1 MGGTTEV
8 LNFILFKTLIQ
19 ALPGMACDRSRTP
32 WRTPSL
38 SKECDKSH
46 ALPFQTRVKIL
57 YFSVTICQS
66 GSPKSKILND
76 LIVIIKLFTKD
87 NPEIEELFL

>member
-1 MGGTTEV
+1 MHNG
-8 LNFILFKTLIQ
+8 NQ
-19 ALPGMACDRSRTP
+19 ALLGMACDRSRTP

-46 ALPFQTRVKIL
+46 ALAFQTRIKIL
-57 YFSVTICQS
+57 YLSVTICQS

-87 NPEIEELFL
+87 NPEGCNIT